1 MSDMQK
7 TNRKHTVPKT
17 SARFVN
23 ILLTY
28 ICMPIFLACICFIL
42 LYVAVSSQIGR
53 PELYLQTIRIAL
65 GGEKTPF
72 DSFTDIFDPD
82 ANPLDP
88 SQEDSSG
95 QDGQNGT
102 GTGSNQQD
110 GSSSGQGG
118 TNGGQNGGSDGS
130 SDNGEGGSSGNG
142 QGDGQDSGSS
152 AGQDGNQDG
161 GSSSGGSGSDGGN
174 GSTDGNAG
182 SGTEHEDGGS
192 LPQQTIPLSSIE
204 FPRFNYIYGR
214 FEIESVD
221 ISYELIMGESEFGIA
236 RGVCQTTDSYI
247 PGYGGTTKLTIH
259 NNKVRRLENL
269 KVGDEIKITT
279 NYGVY
284 RYRTTS
290 IEVIDSSDS
299 EALRVQQSGYG
310 LLFYTCYP
318 LNKPSTTQRLL
329 IRAEM
334 ISGPKIVKD

>member
-1 MSDMQK
+1 MSKMQK
-7 TNRKHTVPKT
+7 TNSKNAVPKT
-17 SARFVN
+17 SFARFVN

-42 LYVAVSSQIGR
+42 LYVAVSSRIGR

-65 GGEKTPF
+65 GGEQTPF
-72 DSFTDIFDPD
+72 DTFTDIFDPD

-88 SQEDSSG
+88 SKEDPGG

-102 GTGSNQQD
+102 GTGSNQND
-110 GSSSGQGG
+110 GGSSGQGG

-130 SDNGEGGSSGNG
+130 PDNGDGGSSGNG
-142 QGDGQDSGSS
+142 QGGGQDSGSGG
-152 AGQDGNQDG
+152 GQDGDQDG
-161 GSSSGGSGSDGGN
+161 GSSSGDSGSDSEDSGN
-174 GSTDGNAG
+174 GDA
-182 SGTEHEDGGS
+182 DGGDGE
-192 LPQQTIPLSSIE
+192 LPDQTIPLSSID

-299 EALRVQQSGYG
+299 EALRVEQSGYG

>member
-1 MSDMQK
+1 MSKMQK
-7 TNRKHTVPKT
+7 TNSKNAVPKT
-17 SARFVN
+17 SSAKFVN

-42 LYVAVSSQIGR
+42 LYVVVSSQIGR

-65 GGEKTPF
+65 GGDQTPF

-88 SQEDSSG
+88 SNEDSSG
-95 QDGQNGT
+95 QGGQNGT
-102 GTGSNQQD
+102 GTGSNQND

-130 SDNGEGGSSGNG
+130 SDNGDGGSSGNG
-142 QGDGQDSGSS
+142 QGGGQDSGSGG
-152 AGQDGNQDG
+152 GQDGDQDG
-161 GSSSGGSGSDGGN
+161 GSSSGDSGSDSEDSGN
-174 GSTDGNAG
+174 GDA
-182 SGTEHEDGGS
+182 DGGDGE
-192 LPQQTIPLSSIE
+192 LPDQTIPLSSID

>member
-1 MSDMQK
+1 MSKMQK
-7 TNRKHTVPKT
+7 TNSKNAVPKT
-17 SARFVN
+17 SFARFVN

-42 LYVAVSSQIGR
+42 LYVAVSSRIGR

-65 GGEKTPF
+65 GGEQTPF
-72 DSFTDIFDPD
+72 DTFTDIFDPD

-88 SQEDSSG
+88 SKEDPGG

-102 GTGSNQQD
+102 GTGSNQND

-130 SDNGEGGSSGNG
+130 PDNGDGGSSGNG
-142 QGDGQDSGSS
+142 QGGGQDSGSGG
-152 AGQDGNQDG
+152 GQDGDSDG
-161 GSSSGGSGSDGGN
+161 GSDSDG
-174 GSTDGNAG
+174 
-182 SGTEHEDGGS
+182 EDGGS
-192 LPQQTIPLSSIE
+192 GGDGELPDQTIPLSSIE

-290 IEVIDSSDS
+290 IEVIDRSDS
-299 EALRVQQSGYG
+299 EALGVEQSGYG

-334 ISGPKIVKD
+334 VSGPKIVKD

>member
-1 MSDMQK
+1 MSKMQK
-7 TNRKHTVPKT
+7 TNSKRAVPKT
-17 SARFVN
+17 SSAKFVN

-42 LYVAVSSQIGR
+42 LYVAVSSRIGR

-65 GGEKTPF
+65 GGEQTPF

-88 SQEDSSG
+88 SNEDPSG
-95 QDGQNGT
+95 QGGQNGT
-102 GTGSNQQD
+102 GTGSNQND

-118 TNGGQNGGSDGS
+118 TSGGQNGGSDGS
-130 SDNGEGGSSGNG
+130 SDNGDGGSSGNG
-142 QGDGQDSGSS
+142 QGGGQDSGSGG
-152 AGQDGNQDG
+152 GQDGDQDG
-161 GSSSGGSGSDGGN
+161 GSSSGGSGSDG
-174 GSTDGNAG
+174 
-182 SGTEHEDGGS
+182 EDGGS
-192 LPQQTIPLSSIE
+192 GGDGELPDQTIPLSSID

-221 ISYELIMGESEFGIA
+221 IRYELIMGESEFGIA

-290 IEVIDSSDS
+290 IDVIDSSDR
-299 EALRVQQSGYG
+299 EALRVEQSGYG

>member
-1 MSDMQK
+1 MSKMQK
-7 TNRKHTVPKT
+7 TNSKRAVPKT
-17 SARFVN
+17 SSAKFVN

-42 LYVAVSSQIGR
+42 LYVAVSSRIGR

-65 GGEKTPF
+65 GGEQTPF

-88 SQEDSSG
+88 SNEDSSG
-95 QDGQNGT
+95 QGGQNGT
-102 GTGSNQQD
+102 GTGSNQND

-130 SDNGEGGSSGNG
+130 SDNGDGGSSGNG
-142 QGDGQDSGSS
+142 QGGGQDSGSGG
-152 AGQDGNQDG
+152 GQDGDQDG
-161 GSSSGGSGSDGGN
+161 GSSSGGSDG
-174 GSTDGNAG
+174 
-182 SGTEHEDGGS
+182 EDGGS
-192 LPQQTIPLSSIE
+192 GGDGELPDQTIPLSSID

-299 EALRVQQSGYG
+299 EALRVEQSGYG

>member
-1 MSDMQK
+1 MSKMQK
-7 TNRKHTVPKT
+7 TNSKRAVPKT
-17 SARFVN
+17 LSAKFVN

-42 LYVAVSSQIGR
+42 LYVAVSSRIGR

-65 GGEKTPF
+65 GGDQTPF

-88 SQEDSSG
+88 SNEDSSG
-95 QDGQNGT
+95 QGGQNGT
-102 GTGSNQQD
+102 GTGSNQND

-130 SDNGEGGSSGNG
+130 PDNGDGGSSGNG
-142 QGDGQDSGSS
+142 QGGGQDSGSGG
-152 AGQDGNQDG
+152 GQDGDQDG
-161 GSSSGGSGSDGGN
+161 GSSSGDSGSDSEDSGN
-174 GSTDGNAG
+174 GDA
-182 SGTEHEDGGS
+182 DGGDGEI
-192 LPQQTIPLSSIE
+192 PDQTIPLSSID

-299 EALRVQQSGYG
+299 EALGVEQSGYG

>member
-1 MSDMQK
+1 MSKMQK
-7 TNRKHTVPKT
+7 TNSKRAVPKT
-17 SARFVN
+17 LSAKFVN

-42 LYVAVSSQIGR
+42 LYVVVSSQIGR

-65 GGEKTPF
+65 GGDQTPF

-88 SQEDSSG
+88 SNEDSSG
-95 QDGQNGT
+95 QGGQNGT
-102 GTGSNQQD
+102 GTGSNQND

-130 SDNGEGGSSGNG
+130 PDNGDGGSSGNG
-142 QGDGQDSGSS
+142 QGGGQDSGSGT
-152 AGQDGNQDG
+152 GQDGDQDG
-161 GSSSGGSGSDGGN
+161 GSSSGDSGSDSEDSGN
-174 GSTDGNAG
+174 GDA
-182 SGTEHEDGGS
+182 DGGDGEI
-192 LPQQTIPLSSIE
+192 PDQTIPLSSID

-299 EALRVQQSGYG
+299 EALRVEQSGYG

>member
-1 MSDMQK
+1 MSKMQK
-7 TNRKHTVPKT
+7 TNSKRAVPKT
-17 SARFVN
+17 SSAKFVN

-42 LYVAVSSQIGR
+42 LYVAVSSRIGR

-65 GGEKTPF
+65 GGEQTPF

-88 SQEDSSG
+88 SNEDSSG
-95 QDGQNGT
+95 QGGQNGT
-102 GTGSNQQD
+102 GTGSNQND

-130 SDNGEGGSSGNG
+130 SDNGDGGSSGNG
-142 QGDGQDSGSS
+142 QGGGQDSGSGG
-152 AGQDGNQDG
+152 GQDGDQDG
-161 GSSSGGSGSDGGN
+161 GSSSGGSGSDG
-174 GSTDGNAG
+174 
-182 SGTEHEDGGS
+182 EDGGS
-192 LPQQTIPLSSIE
+192 GGDGELPDQTIPLSSID

-299 EALRVQQSGYG
+299 EALRVEQSGYG

>member
-1 MSDMQK
+1 MSKMQK
-7 TNRKHTVPKT
+7 TNSKRAVPKT
-17 SARFVN
+17 SSAKFVN

-42 LYVAVSSQIGR
+42 LYVAVSSRIGR

-65 GGEKTPF
+65 GGDQTPF

-88 SQEDSSG
+88 SNEDSSG
-95 QDGQNGT
+95 QGGQNGT
-102 GTGSNQQD
+102 GTGSNQND

-130 SDNGEGGSSGNG
+130 PDNGDGGSSGNG
-142 QGDGQDSGSS
+142 QGGGQDSGSGG
-152 AGQDGNQDG
+152 GQDGDQDG
-161 GSSSGGSGSDGGN
+161 GSSSGGSGPDG
-174 GSTDGNAG
+174 
-182 SGTEHEDGGS
+182 EDGGS
-192 LPQQTIPLSSIE
+192 GGDGELPDQTIPLSSID

-299 EALRVQQSGYG
+299 EALRVEQSGYG

>member
-1 MSDMQK
+1 MSKMQK
-7 TNRKHTVPKT
+7 TNSKRAVPKT
-17 SARFVN
+17 LSAKFVN

-42 LYVAVSSQIGR
+42 LYVAVSSRIGR

-65 GGEKTPF
+65 GGDQTPF

-88 SQEDSSG
+88 SKEDPGG

-102 GTGSNQQD
+102 GTESDPND
-110 GSSSGQGG
+110 GGSSGQGG
-118 TNGGQNGGSDGS
+118 TNGGQNGGSDGAAE
-130 SDNGEGGSSGNG
+130 NGDGGSSGNG
-142 QGDGQDSGSS
+142 QGGGQDSGSGG
-152 AGQDGNQDG
+152 GQDGDQDG
-161 GSSSGGSGSDGGN
+161 GSSSGGSGSDG
-174 GSTDGNAG
+174 
-182 SGTEHEDGGS
+182 EDGGS
-192 LPQQTIPLSSIE
+192 GGDGELPDQTIPLSSIE

>member
-1 MSDMQK
+1 MSKMQK
-7 TNRKHTVPKT
+7 TNSKRAVPKT
-17 SARFVN
+17 LSAKFVN

-42 LYVAVSSQIGR
+42 LYVVVSSQIGR

-65 GGEKTPF
+65 GGDQTPF

-88 SQEDSSG
+88 SKEDPGG

-102 GTGSNQQD
+102 GTESDPND
-110 GSSSGQGG
+110 GGSSGQGG
-118 TNGGQNGGSDGS
+118 TNGGQNGGSDGAAE
-130 SDNGEGGSSGNG
+130 NGDGGSSGNG
-142 QGDGQDSGSS
+142 QGGGQDSGSGG
-152 AGQDGNQDG
+152 GQDGDQDG
-161 GSSSGGSGSDGGN
+161 GSSSGDSGSDSEDSGN
-174 GSTDGNAG
+174 GDA
-182 SGTEHEDGGS
+182 DGGDGEI
-192 LPQQTIPLSSIE
+192 PDQTIPLSSID

-334 ISGPKIVKD
+334 VSGPKIVKD

>member
-1 MSDMQK
+1 MSKMQK
-7 TNRKHTVPKT
+7 TNSKNAVPKT
-17 SARFVN
+17 SFARFVN

-42 LYVAVSSQIGR
+42 LYVAVSSRIGR

-65 GGEKTPF
+65 GGEQTPF
-72 DSFTDIFDPD
+72 DTFTDIFDPD

-88 SQEDSSG
+88 SKEDPGG

-102 GTGSNQQD
+102 GTGSNQND

-118 TNGGQNGGSDGS
+118 TNGGQNGGSDGAAE
-130 SDNGEGGSSGNG
+130 NGDGGSSGNG
-142 QGDGQDSGSS
+142 QGGGQDSGSGG
-152 AGQDGNQDG
+152 GQDGDSDG
-161 GSSSGGSGSDGGN
+161 GSDSDG
-174 GSTDGNAG
+174 
-182 SGTEHEDGGS
+182 EDGGS
-192 LPQQTIPLSSIE
+192 GGDGELPDQTIPLSSID

-299 EALRVQQSGYG
+299 EALGVEQSGYG

>member
-1 MSDMQK
+1 MSKMQK
-7 TNRKHTVPKT
+7 TNSKRAVPKT
-17 SARFVN
+17 SSAKFVN

-42 LYVAVSSQIGR
+42 LYVAVSSRIGR

-65 GGEKTPF
+65 GGEQTPF

-88 SQEDSSG
+88 SNEDSSG
-95 QDGQNGT
+95 QGGQNGT
-102 GTGSNQQD
+102 GTGSNQND

-118 TNGGQNGGSDGS
+118 TSGGQNGGSDGS
-130 SDNGEGGSSGNG
+130 SDNGDGGSSGNG
-142 QGDGQDSGSS
+142 QGGGQDSGSGG
-152 AGQDGNQDG
+152 GQDGDQDG
-161 GSSSGGSGSDGGN
+161 GSSSGGSGSDG
-174 GSTDGNAG
+174 
-182 SGTEHEDGGS
+182 EDGGS
-192 LPQQTIPLSSIE
+192 GGDGELPDQTIPLSSID

-290 IEVIDSSDS
+290 IDVIDSSDR
-299 EALRVQQSGYG
+299 EALRVEQSGYG